1 MVLVLL
7 LPTRGSAVVL
17 TPSIFVLGSAPP
29 GLAARYPAALPPRR
43 DCSISLLE
51 KLLCVFV
58 CIERGVL
65 CHVFGQS
72 KGGRVVMG
80 VRLCFVIIIN
90 QSINEDSTSDSSPEG
105 D

>member
-1 MVLVLL
+1 MHSFRFSPLICWTSRFRPHLCCWSRFLL

-29 GLAARYPAALPPRR
+29 GLAARYPAALSPRR
-43 DCSISLLE
+43 DCSINLLE
-51 KLLCVFV
+51 SVLSVFV

-80 VRLCFVIIIN
+80 V
-90 QSINEDSTSDSSPEG
+90 QKG
-105 D
+105 